1 MFLEQTINKENSS
14 QHYYKLNEV
23 KLLQKNYESKFN
35 FSQVKFTSKLLSLRD
50 ASFFLSNFR
59 AVPNVSEN
67 RPVSDIQIHDEKL
80 AAAMKAHNIQNLL
93 TFNTKDWTRY
103 TDIKAIEPKD
113 V

>member
-1 MFLEQTINKENSS
+1 MRVNLTFP
-14 QHYYKLNEV
+14 
-23 KLLQKNYESKFN
+23 
-35 FSQVKFTSKLLSLRD
+35 QVKFASKFLSLRD

-103 TDIKAIEPKD
+103 TDIKAIEPKNL
-113 V
+113 

>member
-14 QHYYKLNEV
+14 QRYYKLNKV

-67 RPVSDIQIHDEKL
+67 RQRKQQ
-80 AAAMKAHNIQNLL
+80 KADVLSKKYIFLTVLCSARGDLL
-93 TFNTKDWTRY
+93 CYFVKE
-103 TDIKAIEPKD
+103 IFFVELFAE
-113 V
+113 